1 MKKMVRALIL
11 VIVCVMMTA
20 PGAEIQA
27 KTKKISLVLNGRK
40 QRTVTIS
47 NSDKKSKMKIKV
59 SKKSV
64 VKVKRIKKSKKIRFT
79 AKKKGT
85 AKVTVCWKNK
95 KRKKKTSVYLV
106 KVYEKQNKATKKTLT
121 AKENAMRV
129 FRKQNEYRTAA
140 GVEKMEWS
148 DELYDFL
155 IYRMNKSGY
164 DEHKNL
170 NADTRDYFGLY
181 AVYKRLLFAENM
193 LTSGSD
199 SPTEVMRRWTKS
211 KGHKR
216 NYLDAN
222 HKCGAIAKVS
232 TMWFAIF
239 WDGDQLVM
247 ELSESGKVQKRY
259 IRGNDLVYADKGTDT
274 EKQYYVTDS
283 HGNVVQLTDKSGSVT
298 KTYEYDSVG
307 NEVNPDGK
315 DDNPFRYCGEYYDK
329 ETAEI
334 YLRARYYQPEVGRFL
349 TRDTYTGEENEPLS
363 LHLYT
368 YCGNDGVNA
377 WDPSGNISL
386 KGIWNKVKRTTKKVI
401 NTGTKVVK
409 KGVRYVANKWR
420 YSTLGKYFARAT
432 ESGKYS
438 KFMNAFDFYQDSKG
452 IYHTSQNCWQ
462 KLGGYNDL
470 YDFFFDAATEIKA
483 IKFNLPTNTRRF
495 NLNKTY
501 VLWAWKGGYFNLG
514 AGGELGI
521 YSNYINIH
529 SLAETKNPIYSKLK
543 VFYKGKKLLNIIQDT
558 YVGG

>member
-20 PGAEIQA
+20 PGTEIQA

-47 NSDKKSKMKIKV
+47 NSDKKSEMKIKV

-106 KVYEKQNKATKKTLT
+106 KVSEKQNKATKKTLT

-140 GVEKMEWS
+140 GVGKLEWS

-170 NADTRDYFGLY
+170 NVDTRDYFGLY

-222 HKCGAIAKVS
+222 HKCGAIAKVG

-239 WDGDQLVM
+239 WDGEKSDFKNWRNHKLKMYSV
-247 ELSESGKVQKRY
+247 KRFDTSTNSFLQNCKIAY
-259 IRGNDLVYADKGTDT
+259 YDMADKKNRFSTTIGEAKYKNIVLEVGKTYRFYETATDGIYQ
-274 EKQYYVTDS
+274 KANPV
-283 HGNVVQLTDKSGSVT
+283 SVT
-298 KTYEYDSVG
+298 V
-307 NEVNPDGK
+307 
-315 DDNPFRYCGEYYDK
+315 
-329 ETAEI
+329 
-334 YLRARYYQPEVGRFL
+334 
-349 TRDTYTGEENEPLS
+349 EEN
-363 LHLYT
+363 
-368 YCGNDGVNA
+368 A
-377 WDPSGNISL
+377 SGEIIIS
-386 KGIWNKVKRTTKKVI
+386 N
-401 NTGTKVVK
+401 
-409 KGVRYVANKWR
+409 
-420 YSTLGKYFARAT
+420 
-432 ESGKYS
+432 
-438 KFMNAFDFYQDSKG
+438 
-452 IYHTSQNCWQ
+452 
-462 KLGGYNDL
+462 
-470 YDFFFDAATEIKA
+470 
-483 IKFNLPTNTRRF
+483 
-495 NLNKTY
+495 
-501 VLWAWKGGYFNLG
+501 
-514 AGGELGI
+514 
-521 YSNYINIH
+521 
-529 SLAETKNPIYSKLK
+529 
-543 VFYKGKKLLNIIQDT
+543 
-558 YVGG
+558 

>member
-47 NSDKKSKMKIKV
+47 NSDKKSEIKIKV

-106 KVYEKQNKATKKTLT
+106 KVSEKQNKATKKTLT

-140 GVEKMEWS
+140 GVGKLEWS

-222 HKCGAIAKVS
+222 HKCGAIAKVG

-239 WDGDQLVM
+239 WDGEKSDFKNWRNHKLKMYSV
-247 ELSESGKVQKRY
+247 KRFDTSTNSFLQNCKIAY
-259 IRGNDLVYADKGTDT
+259 YDMADKKNRFSTTIGEAKYKNIVLEVGKTYRFYETATDGIYQ
-274 EKQYYVTDS
+274 KANPV
-283 HGNVVQLTDKSGSVT
+283 SVT
-298 KTYEYDSVG
+298 V
-307 NEVNPDGK
+307 
-315 DDNPFRYCGEYYDK
+315 
-329 ETAEI
+329 
-334 YLRARYYQPEVGRFL
+334 
-349 TRDTYTGEENEPLS
+349 EEN
-363 LHLYT
+363 
-368 YCGNDGVNA
+368 A
-377 WDPSGNISL
+377 SGEIIIS
-386 KGIWNKVKRTTKKVI
+386 N
-401 NTGTKVVK
+401 
-409 KGVRYVANKWR
+409 
-420 YSTLGKYFARAT
+420 
-432 ESGKYS
+432 
-438 KFMNAFDFYQDSKG
+438 
-452 IYHTSQNCWQ
+452 
-462 KLGGYNDL
+462 
-470 YDFFFDAATEIKA
+470 
-483 IKFNLPTNTRRF
+483 
-495 NLNKTY
+495 
-501 VLWAWKGGYFNLG
+501 
-514 AGGELGI
+514 
-521 YSNYINIH
+521 
-529 SLAETKNPIYSKLK
+529 
-543 VFYKGKKLLNIIQDT
+543 
-558 YVGG
+558 

>member
-47 NSDKKSKMKIKV
+47 NSDKKSEMKIKV

-140 GVEKMEWS
+140 GVEKLEWS
-148 DELYDFL
+148 DEF
-155 IYRMNKSGY
+155 
-164 DEHKNL
+164 
-170 NADTRDYFGLY
+170 
-181 AVYKRLLFAENM
+181 YKRLLFAENM

-239 WDGDQLVM
+239 WDGEKSDLENWRNYKLKMYSV
-247 ELSESGKVQKRY
+247 KRFDTSTNSFLQNCKIAY
-259 IRGNDLVYADKGTDT
+259 YDVADKKNRFSTTIGETKYKNIVL
-274 EKQYYVTDS
+274 EV
-283 HGNVVQLTDKSGSVT
+283 G
-298 KTYEYDSVG
+298 KTYRFY
-307 NEVNPDGK
+307 
-315 DDNPFRYCGEYYDK
+315 
-329 ETAEI
+329 ETATDGT
-334 YLRARYYQPEVGRFL
+334 YQKANPVSVIV
-349 TRDTYTGEENEPLS
+349 EENASGEIILS
-363 LHLYT
+363 
-368 YCGNDGVNA
+368 N
-377 WDPSGNISL
+377 
-386 KGIWNKVKRTTKKVI
+386 
-401 NTGTKVVK
+401 
-409 KGVRYVANKWR
+409 
-420 YSTLGKYFARAT
+420 
-432 ESGKYS
+432 
-438 KFMNAFDFYQDSKG
+438 
-452 IYHTSQNCWQ
+452 
-462 KLGGYNDL
+462 
-470 YDFFFDAATEIKA
+470 
-483 IKFNLPTNTRRF
+483 
-495 NLNKTY
+495 
-501 VLWAWKGGYFNLG
+501 
-514 AGGELGI
+514 
-521 YSNYINIH
+521 
-529 SLAETKNPIYSKLK
+529 
-543 VFYKGKKLLNIIQDT
+543 
-558 YVGG
+558 

>member
-47 NSDKKSKMKIKV
+47 NSDKKSEMKIKV

-64 VKVKRIKKSKKIRFT
+64 VKVKRIKKSQKIRFT

-106 KVYEKQNKATKKTLT
+106 KVSEKQNKATKKTLT

-140 GVEKMEWS
+140 GVGKLEWS

-170 NADTRDYFGLY
+170 NVDTRDYFGLY

-193 LTSGSD
+193 L
-199 SPTEVMRRWTKS
+199 MRRWTKS

-222 HKCGAIAKVS
+222 HKCGAIAKVG

-239 WDGDQLVM
+239 WDGEKRDLEHWQNYKLKMYSVKRFDTSTNSF
-247 ELSESGKVQKRY
+247 LQNCKVAY
-259 IRGNDLVYADKGTDT
+259 YDVADKKNRFSTTIGETKYKNIVLEVGKTYRFYETATDGTYQ
-274 EKQYYVTDS
+274 KANPV
-283 HGNVVQLTDKSGSVT
+283 SVT
-298 KTYEYDSVG
+298 VAENAS
-307 NEVNPDGK
+307 
-315 DDNPFRYCGEYYDK
+315 GE
-329 ETAEI
+329 I
-334 YLRARYYQPEVGRFL
+334 I
-349 TRDTYTGEENEPLS
+349 LS
-363 LHLYT
+363 
-368 YCGNDGVNA
+368 N
-377 WDPSGNISL
+377 
-386 KGIWNKVKRTTKKVI
+386 
-401 NTGTKVVK
+401 
-409 KGVRYVANKWR
+409 
-420 YSTLGKYFARAT
+420 
-432 ESGKYS
+432 
-438 KFMNAFDFYQDSKG
+438 
-452 IYHTSQNCWQ
+452 
-462 KLGGYNDL
+462 
-470 YDFFFDAATEIKA
+470 
-483 IKFNLPTNTRRF
+483 
-495 NLNKTY
+495 
-501 VLWAWKGGYFNLG
+501 
-514 AGGELGI
+514 
-521 YSNYINIH
+521 
-529 SLAETKNPIYSKLK
+529 
-543 VFYKGKKLLNIIQDT
+543 
-558 YVGG
+558 